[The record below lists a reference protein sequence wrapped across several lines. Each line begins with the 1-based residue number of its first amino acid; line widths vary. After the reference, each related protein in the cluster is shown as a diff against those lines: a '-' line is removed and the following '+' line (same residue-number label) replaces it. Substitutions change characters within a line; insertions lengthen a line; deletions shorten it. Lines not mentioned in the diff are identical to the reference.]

1 MHVILWSQKAMQ
13 HRKSADLSACTN
25 FVLLT
30 AVLQLKVLPVWP
42 TPPASATATGL
53 PINPTSAIGREYPAK
68 AASLAF
74 AAKVL
79 LNS

>member
-1 MHVILWSQKAMQ
+1 MQ
-13 HRKSADLSACTN
+13 HRKQCRLECLHRLCAFDGGFATEGVARLA
-25 FVLLT
+25 
-30 AVLQLKVLPVWP
+30 P
-42 TPPASATATGL
+42 PPASATATGL